1 MRNDTIDPKQR
12 KALMAAREVAGAI
25 ARLKASL
32 DPVASTERI
41 ELENQ
46 LDILLQRQESL
57 LTMIEER
64 CEADGLWDFKGELN
78 ELQQAVQQIGRR
90 LDGD

>member
-1 MRNDTIDPKQR
+1 
-12 KALMAAREVAGAI
+12 MAVREVASAI

-32 DPVASTERI
+32 EPAASTDRI

-46 LDILLQRQESL
+46 LDILLQRQQSL

-64 CEADGLWDFKGELN
+64 CEAQGLWDFDGELN